1 MIQGDLLR
9 FDLLTREIQ
18 HTDFVVLGVADPGG
32 RVDGCR
38 WHLDAGRQEI
48 ATALRRLAGQLEVVA
63 KPDRSGIPA
72 E

>member
-9 FDLLTREIQ
+9 FSLVTREIQ
-18 HTDFVVLGVADPGG
+18 HTDFVVLEVADPGG

-48 ATALRRLAGQLEVVA
+48 ATALRRLADQLEAVA
-63 KPDRSGIPA
+63 KPDRSDIQP